1 METARTITQSPAV
14 IPASHQQNKKDAG
27 AKEDTIK
34 MRPPVFF
41 QPKLTVG
48 APDDPLEKEADDMA
62 DKVMRMPMPGLI
74 SFSSGKNIVNR
85 KCAACEEEEKI
96 HRKESS
102 SDSTSAAP
110 SIVHDVLSAGG
121 RSMDSETRSF
131 MEPRF
136 NYDFSKV
143 KIHDN
148 DLAAKSASSIN
159 ALAYTS
165 GNNVVFN
172 SGQYNTN
179 SDSGKRLLAHE
190 LTHVVQ
196 QRGKISKQSI
206 QRQIPP
212 GIRPCPGVVASSE
225 YSRGN
230 DDGNECEYE
239 TARMRVNLILDP
251 CQCDS
256 YVSQTMP
263 LSVNYSATL
272 RGKSFTG
279 NIIPNPSGPGTI
291 REQEGQASHIATG
304 VVTPGRSSMPASPPQ
319 PGMSLSQDNLPPG
332 STPNTS
338 RPLILTRDDNQP
350 GGIPGDPGDT
360 VSQQLSVGY
369 VACNIGGAT
378 GQISL
383 GGGYQVINYRI
394 AADRYAVRSA
404 AITLTETAAT
414 PPRINTP
421 LENLTTGGTA
431 YPAFPGRA
439 RRGGT
444 GCTCD
449 TVTGRQMGRGCN
461 RGAGGAGFGRPT
473 P

>member
-1 METARTITQSPAV
+1 ARTITQSPAV

-212 GIRPCPGVVASSE
+212 GIRPCPGVVA
-225 YSRGN
+225 
-230 DDGNECEYE
+230 
-239 TARMRVNLILDP
+239 
-251 CQCDS
+251 
-256 YVSQTMP
+256 
-263 LSVNYSATL
+263 
-272 RGKSFTG
+272 
-279 NIIPNPSGPGTI
+279 
-291 REQEGQASHIATG
+291 
-304 VVTPGRSSMPASPPQ
+304 
-319 PGMSLSQDNLPPG
+319 
-332 STPNTS
+332 
-338 RPLILTRDDNQP
+338 
-350 GGIPGDPGDT
+350 
-360 VSQQLSVGY
+360 
-369 VACNIGGAT
+369 
-378 GQISL
+378 
-383 GGGYQVINYRI
+383 
-394 AADRYAVRSA
+394 
-404 AITLTETAAT
+404 
-414 PPRINTP
+414 
-421 LENLTTGGTA
+421 
-431 YPAFPGRA
+431 
-439 RRGGT
+439 
-444 GCTCD
+444 
-449 TVTGRQMGRGCN
+449 
-461 RGAGGAGFGRPT
+461 
-473 P
+473 